1 MKQCISIGILTFFAS
16 IICFSVKAENLF
28 DVIEDAQKTINQ
40 KYPDKSSI
48 ARSIATEELE
58 KIARSDKSE
67 EEKIAEIRGKYPA
80 TSVQTTN
87 NESEKKTEMP
97 NLGVDLEEK
106 PLNDEETF
114 SLPGGVKLKMIKVE
128 AGSFEMSAKDKDN
141 RDIIP
146 SEVPHQATLTKDFYI
161 GRTEVTQAQWHAV
174 KGTNPSSFE
183 GDDLP
188 VNNVSWNDAM
198 VFCGMLN
205 VTGKAPNGWKFTLPT
220 ETQWEFAARGGNNS
234 NGYIYGGSN
243 DLDEVAWHSG
253 NSQRKTHPVGQKKAN
268 ELGLYDMS
276 GNVEEW
282 CLDDTNGD
290 SSKQKAE
297 FTRENDS
304 GGSDRVFRG
313 GNQGGSGRY
322 CRLSCRGSAA
332 PSTRGDNLGFRIALV
347 QIQQ

>member
-1 MKQCISIGILTFFAS
+1 
-16 IICFSVKAENLF
+16 
-28 DVIEDAQKTINQ
+28 
-40 KYPDKSSI
+40 
-48 ARSIATEELE
+48 
-58 KIARSDKSE
+58 
-67 EEKIAEIRGKYPA
+67 
-80 TSVQTTN
+80 
-87 NESEKKTEMP
+87 
-97 NLGVDLEEK
+97 
-106 PLNDEETF
+106 
-114 SLPGGVKLKMIKVE
+114 
-128 AGSFEMSAKDKDN
+128 
-141 RDIIP
+141 
-146 SEVPHQATLTKDFYI
+146 
-161 GRTEVTQAQWHAV
+161 
-174 KGTNPSSFE
+174 
-183 GDDLP
+183 
-188 VNNVSWNDAM
+188 M

-220 ETQWEFAARGGNNS
+220 ETQWEFAARGGNKS